1 MIGLSVMIYP
11 NRHIAGIVG
20 VALFWCVFSPVSTSQ
35 NTYSDVAE
43 WADEQKAKLS
53 KLQYAELT
61 ERVRTTLDGGA
72 TPRYYMIEA
81 VRTVTRFES
90 ERVIVAFE
98 ANGREIDQERAAQF
112 MARQRRT
119 FRPELVRMMESFG
132 FPGVDNFQ
140 WDQIIEATEIER
152 DGQIFLRVTG
162 RMELPERLGPPDG
175 WRPGGPPGGSQDGR
189 PPSRGDGNPAQGY
202 ERPPRADEFGPPR
215 GLPERFFTAW
225 FTVTDFRL
233 HATRIEMPLPGR
245 FSLVISTTYTSIDG
259 IDAPSNRIIEGTIP
273 IRRRNR
279 AYSVQFK
286 QVLNYSDYVFHLN

>member
-1 MIGLSVMIYP
+1 MIYP

-35 NTYSDVAE
+35 NTYSDVVE

-72 TPRYYMIEA
+72 TPRYYMIKA

-98 ANGREIDQERAAQF
+98 ANGREIDQERAVQF

-132 FPGVDNFQ
+132 FPGADNFQ

-152 DGQIFLRVTG
+152 DGQDFLRVAG
-162 RMELPERLGPPDG
+162 RLELPERLGPPDG
-175 WRPGGPPGGSQDGR
+175 WRPGGPPGGAPDGR
-189 PPSRGDGNPAQGY
+189 
-202 ERPPRADEFGPPR
+202 PPR

-233 HATRIEMPLPGR
+233 HETRVEIPLPGR

-259 IDAPSNRIIEGTIP
+259 IDAPSKRIIQGTIP

-279 AYSVQFK
+279 VYSVQFK